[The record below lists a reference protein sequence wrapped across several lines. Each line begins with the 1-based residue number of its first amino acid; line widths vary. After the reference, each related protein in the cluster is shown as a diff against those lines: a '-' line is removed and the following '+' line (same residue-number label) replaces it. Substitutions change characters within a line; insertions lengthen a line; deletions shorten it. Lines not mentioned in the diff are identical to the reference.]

1 MMIDGPDNG
10 TESGRE
16 KEVLAPQ
23 PGPGSRLGKARVAA
37 NMTVEEVAASLNLT
51 LGVVQALERDAT
63 DELPAPVFVRG
74 YIMNFAR
81 LVGLNSDELIKQ
93 YEQVRAPEVPLE
105 LRPRPA
111 AATPRIRRGLSL
123 RTIVV
128 VLLVVGAG
136 LASLWWAQGGRLEI
150 GDLTRI
156 GESTLAPV
164 PATPVLAPMMPVP
177 EPVPDVMPNASD
189 PALVGSGPS
198 AGSSVAEDSDTA
210 SNPASVVEEVVPVEP
225 APPPAPTGHRLK
237 LRLSNDV
244 WVEVVDTDG
253 TRLVFDMLRGGTTRE
268 VTGEGP
274 FLVLLGKA
282 RAVAVELNGRSV
294 DHAAYERK
302 GIARFVLDDEDG
314 DIVTRNP

>member
-1 MMIDGPDNG
+1 MMDGLDNG

-16 KEVLAPQ
+16 KEILAPQ

-74 YIMNFAR
+74 YIINFAR
-81 LVGLNSDELIKQ
+81 LVGLNSDELVKL
-93 YEQVRAPEVPLE
+93 YEEVRTPEVPLE

-156 GESTLAPV
+156 GESTPAPV

-177 EPVPDVMPNASD
+177 EPAAEVMPNASD
-189 PALVGSGPS
+189 PALAESGPS
-198 AGSSVAEDSDTA
+198 AESSVGEDSDTA
-210 SNPASVVEEVVPVEP
+210 SNPASVVEEVAPEEP
-225 APPPAPTGHRLK
+225 APPPVPTGHRLK

-282 RAVAVELNGRSV
+282 GAVAVELNGRSV
-294 DHAAYERK
+294 DHTAYERK
-302 GIARFVLDDEDG
+302 GIARFILDDEDG